1 MISVCEVCKKRVKIG
16 ELGRCV
22 ICCNVFE
29 RIEELAA
36 KVLEDLEDYEF
47 ESFSV
52 GSKLRGSAKAVQNF
66 LKTELG
72 IDDELNFKRNFNREF
87 ARKIREKSGKNF
99 KPNGD
104 VRVIVDLED
113 LRIDYEIQPVYIFGR
128 YKKRV
133 RYLAQTRWLC
143 SFCKGRGCEAC
154 NFTGKKYLSVE
165 DIIITPALEVFEGEN
180 AFLHGSGREDVDAR
194 MLGNG
199 RPFVL
204 EVVKPKKRKVD
215 LKELERK
222 INEGSGAV
230 EVKLLG
236 YATHKDVERIKSASY
251 KKRYRALVVFEKE
264 VDERTLKDALE
275 KLKTVIHQ
283 RTPKRV
289 EHRRAD
295 KVRVK
300 RVYDTKLLLHRGNK
314 AVIEIEAEGGLYI
327 KELVS
332 GDEGRT
338 KPSLAELIGVNCYV
352 DKLDVVWI
360 YDAT

>member
-1 MISVCEVCKKRVKIG
+1 MIAVCERCQKRVKIG
-16 ELGRCV
+16 EIGDCI

-29 RIEELAA
+29 RISDIA
-36 KVLEDLEDYEF
+36 KRALEDLREYEF

-52 GSKLRGSAKAVQNF
+52 GSRLRGSAKAVQNF
-66 LKTELG
+66 LKREFG
-72 IDDELNFKRNFNREF
+72 IEDETSFKRQFNRLLAKEIS
-87 ARKIREKSGKNF
+87 KLSGKEF
-99 KPNGD
+99 RRDGD
-104 VRVIVDLED
+104 VKIIVDLED
-113 LRIDYEIQPVYIFGR
+113 LSLSYEIQPVYIFGR

-143 SFCKGRGCEAC
+143 PFCRGRGCEVC
-154 NFTGKKYLSVE
+154 NFTGKRYLSVE
-165 DIIITPALEVFEGEN
+165 DLIIEPALEEFKGEN

-204 EVVKPKKRKVD
+204 EIVKPKRRNVD
-215 LKELERK
+215 LKKLEER
-222 INEGSGAV
+222 INGSSGAV
-230 EVKLLG
+230 EVKLLH
-236 YATHKDVERIKSASY
+236 YTNHKHVEKIKSASY
-251 KKRYRALVVFEKE
+251 RKRYRAIVVFERE
-264 VDERTLKDALE
+264 VREEELREALE

-295 KVRVK
+295 KIRVK
-300 RVYDTKLLLHRGNK
+300 RVYDTKLLLLRGKK

-338 KPSLAELIGVNCYV
+338 KPSLAELLGISCHV